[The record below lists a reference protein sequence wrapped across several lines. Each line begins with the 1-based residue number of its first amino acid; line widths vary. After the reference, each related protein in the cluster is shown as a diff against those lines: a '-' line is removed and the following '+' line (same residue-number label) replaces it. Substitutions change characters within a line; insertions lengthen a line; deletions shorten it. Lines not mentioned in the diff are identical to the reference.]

1 MKILH
6 FVMALSLLLVGC
18 EKSSSLASQGEAAA
32 DSAKSPEQDGSKEGI
47 PEISVEKAA
56 QALQA
61 GAVAIDAN
69 SKSTREKM
77 GTVPD
82 AVILSS
88 SSSYEL
94 TQLPSDKSKDL
105 IFYCSNTFC
114 TASDAA
120 AERASEAGYEKVH
133 VMREGIKGWKA
144 AGKPTEAYP
153 RS

>member
-1 MKILH
+1 
-6 FVMALSLLLVGC
+6 MALSLLLVGC
-18 EKSSSLASQGEAAA
+18 EQSSSIASQGEAAA
-32 DSAKSPEQDGSKEGI
+32 DSAKSPEQNGSEEGRNAI

-120 AERASEAGYEKVH
+120 AERASEAGYENVH

-144 AGKPTEAYP
+144 AGKPTEVYP